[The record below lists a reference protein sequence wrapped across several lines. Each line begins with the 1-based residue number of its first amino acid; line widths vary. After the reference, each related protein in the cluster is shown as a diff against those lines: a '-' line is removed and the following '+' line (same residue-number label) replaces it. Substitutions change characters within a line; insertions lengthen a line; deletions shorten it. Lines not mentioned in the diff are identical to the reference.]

1 MKVHNHLPELISEYE
16 QKLGR
21 SVQQKEIAQ
30 ETDIPEGT
38 LSRYVNSRVGGL
50 KLDIEYKLCVFFT
63 GKLGRRIG
71 RDDLFS
77 FEFDV
82 AG

>member
-1 MKVHNHLPELISEYE
+1 MKIYNHLPDLIHEYE
-16 QKLGR
+16 SKIGR
-21 SVQQKEIAQ
+21 QVQQREIAQ
-30 ETDIPEGT
+30 ESEIPEGT

-50 KLDIEYKLCVFFT
+50 KLDIEYRLCVFFSE
-63 GKLGRRIG
+63 KLERRIG

-77 FEFDV
+77 FEFDA